1 MRSCNVAEEGMAAF
15 AVVALW
21 KNSGKST
28 SYHVRLKHWDAWEE
42 PVSLTIP
49 YETYEGLRRS
59 GGASGFAVVTTR
71 QGALG
76 WAWWEGVYRVRE

>member
-1 MRSCNVAEEGMAAF
+1 MTAF

-49 YETYEGLRRS
+49 YGAYQQLRVS
-59 GGASGFAVVTTR
+59 GGGSGFAAVATR
-71 QGALG
+71 QGQ
-76 WAWWEGVYRVRE
+76 VRRAPRESAE